1 MTPSIDPTHAL
12 NRHEASGAADAAAW
26 CLTGLLFFCIA
37 CFVYCAL
44 VLRRRDGQCS
54 SNLAAPEAERPVESG
69 KPTPE
74 ADASATEKARPWE
87 RDGDW
92 WKK

>member
-1 MTPSIDPTHAL
+1 MTPSIVPTRAL
-12 NRHEASGAADAAAW
+12 VGHDTSGAADAAAW

-37 CFVYCAL
+37 CFVWGAL
-44 VLRRRDGQCS
+44 VLRRREGGCS
-54 SNLAAPEAERPVESG
+54 GAPAAKEPENSHESRKPAPETG
-69 KPTPE
+69 K
-74 ADASATEKARPWE
+74 ACPWE

>member
-1 MTPSIDPTHAL
+1 MTPSIAPTRVL
-12 NRHEASGAADAAAW
+12 VGHETSGAADAAAW

-37 CFVYCAL
+37 CFVWGAV

-54 SNLAAPEAERPVESG
+54 SNLAATESENPVESG

-74 ADASATEKARPWE
+74 ADASAGKAQPWE

>member
-1 MTPSIDPTHAL
+1 MTPSIVHTGAL
-12 NRHEASGAADAAAW
+12 VGHETSGAADAAAL

-37 CFVYCAL
+37 CFVWGAL
-44 VLRRRDGQCS
+44 VLRRRGYRCS
-54 SNLAAPEAERPVESG
+54 PAATGPERPVG
-69 KPTPE
+69 
-74 ADASATEKARPWE
+74 ARIPAPQTDTSIDNAPPWE

>member
-1 MTPSIDPTHAL
+1 MTPSIVPTRAL
-12 NRHEASGAADAAAW
+12 IGHETSGAADTAAW

-37 CFVYCAL
+37 CFVWGAV
-44 VLRRRDGQCS
+44 VLRRRGCGC
-54 SNLAAPEAERPVESG
+54 NPAVTGKEESVDSR
-69 KPTPE
+69 KPTPD
-74 ADASATEKARPWE
+74 ADASAGKAQPWE